1 MLVKSNLTNQ
11 TKRLFNVLTK
21 KFTSSLFKNKFNPT
35 NFLNKINKPFLI
47 NGKHFSTDNKISEKE
62 SIDLV
67 ESKVF
72 ETLKRAQKL
81 KHEKLSRAAT
91 MEELGFDSLDVVEI
105 VIAFE
110 EEFQIEI
117 TGKYL
122 YISTY
127 LILNRG
133 RFIKNKICS

>member
-1 MLVKSNLTNQ
+1 MLLPIKIWGPFVRLSIIVNKSFFQYPIN
-11 TKRLFNVLTK
+11 R
-21 KFTSSLFKNKFNPT
+21 KN
-35 NFLNKINKPFLI
+35 
-47 NGKHFSTDNKISEKE
+47 FSTDNKISEKE

-81 KHEKLSRAAT
+81 KHEKLSRTAT

-122 YISTY
+122 FCF
-127 LILNRG
+127 NRWWW
-133 RFIKNKICS
+133 RQHCY

>member
-1 MLVKSNLTNQ
+1 MIAKSNLVKNQ
-11 TKRLFNVLTK
+11 TKRLFNILSN
-21 KFTSSLFKNKFNPT
+21 KFTSSIQKN
-35 NFLNKINKPFLI
+35 NFSTIFQTKINKSFFQYPI
-47 NGKHFSTDNKISEKE
+47 NRKNFSTDNKISEKE

-81 KHEKLSRAAT
+81 KHEKLSRTAT

-122 YISTY
+122 FC
-127 LILNRG
+127 
-133 RFIKNKICS
+133 FI

>member
-1 MLVKSNLTNQ
+1 MIAKSNLKNQ
-11 TKRLFNVLTK
+11 TKRLFNVITK
-21 KFTSSLFKNKFNPT
+21 KFSTSSIFQNKFSQIFQT
-35 NFLNKINKPFLI
+35 KINKPFFPI
-47 NGKHFSTDNKISEKE
+47 NGKNFSTDNKISEKE

-81 KHEKLSRAAT
+81 KHEKLSRTAT

-122 YISTY
+122 F
-127 LILNRG
+127 ILSN
-133 RFIKNKICS
+133 FI

>member
-1 MLVKSNLTNQ
+1 MLVKSNLKNQ
-11 TKRLFNVLTK
+11 TKILFNVLTK
-21 KFTSSLFKNKFNPT
+21 KFSSSLFKNKFTST
-35 NFLNKINKPFLI
+35 NFIAKINTPFLI

-81 KHEKLSRAAT
+81 KIEKLSRAAT
-91 MEELGFDSLDVVEI
+91 MEELGFDSLDVVEVI
-105 VIAFE
+105 IAFE

-117 TGKYL
+117 TGKYIFML
-122 YISTY
+122 FIYYI
-127 LILNRG
+127 
-133 RFIKNKICS
+133 K

>member
-1 MLVKSNLTNQ
+1 MIAKSNLVKNQ
-11 TKRLFNVLTK
+11 TKRLFNILSN
-21 KFTSSLFKNKFNPT
+21 KFTSSIQKN
-35 NFLNKINKPFLI
+35 NFSTIFQTKINKSFFQYPI
-47 NGKHFSTDNKISEKE
+47 NRKNFSTDNKISEKE

-81 KHEKLSRAAT
+81 KHEKLSRTAT

-122 YISTY
+122 FYFV
-127 LILNRG
+127 LFN
-133 RFIKNKICS
+133 IK